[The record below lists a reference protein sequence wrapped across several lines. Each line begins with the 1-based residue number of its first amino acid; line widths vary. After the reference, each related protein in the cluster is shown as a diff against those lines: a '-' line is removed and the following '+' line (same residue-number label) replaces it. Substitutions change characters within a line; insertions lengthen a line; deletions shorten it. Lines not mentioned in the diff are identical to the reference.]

1 MARGKRLIVS
11 LTVAALALAALTA
24 AGSAS
29 ASDVTASASARGCG
43 VDNHGG
49 AYGKDMYVLDLT
61 VRHTTCRK
69 AKRVIRAYTDCRHQH
84 GGLNG
89 RCPNRVL
96 HYRCS
101 EGERT
106 VAPHI
111 QYTVEVGCRRGER
124 RIRFTYTQ
132 QV

>member
-1 MARGKRLIVS
+1 MARGQRLIVLLS
-11 LTVAALALAALTA
+11 VTALGIAALAM
-24 AGSAS
+24 GGAS
-29 ASDVTASASARGCG
+29 ASSPTATASRACS
-43 VDNHGG
+43 VSSKGG
-49 AYGKDMYVLDLT
+49 TYGKDMYVLDLS

-69 AKRVIRAYTDCRHQH
+69 GKRVIGAYTDCRHQH

-96 HYRCS
+96 HYRCH
-101 EGERT
+101 EGDRT

-111 QYTVEVGCRRGER
+111 QYTADVGCRRGDR
-124 RIRFTYTQ
+124 RIHFTYTQ

>member
-11 LTVAALALAALTA
+11 LTLAALALAALTM
-24 AGSAS
+24 GGAS
-29 ASDVTASASARGCG
+29 AGAPTATASRACS
-43 VDNHGG
+43 VSSHGG
-49 AYGKDMYVLDLT
+49 AYGKDMYVLDLS

-69 AKRVIRAYTDCRHQH
+69 GKRVIRAYTDCRHQH

-96 HYRCS
+96 HYRCH

-111 QYTVEVGCRRGER
+111 QYTVEVGCRRGDR

-132 QV
+132 QI

>member
-11 LTVAALALAALTA
+11 LTLAAIALAALMI
-24 AGSAS
+24 GGAS
-29 ASDVTASASARGCG
+29 AGAPTATASRACS
-43 VDNHGG
+43 VSSHGG
-49 AYGKDMYVLDLT
+49 AYGKDMYVLDLS

-69 AKRVIRAYTDCRHQH
+69 GKRVIRAYTDCRHQH

-96 HYRCS
+96 HYRCH

-111 QYTVEVGCRRGER
+111 QYTVEVGCRRGDR

-132 QV
+132 QI